1 MKLNELLEIVHAA
14 YPDGITRLCWDE
26 KGQRARG
33 DQGDTLAAFI
43 VREIADT
50 YDGLA
55 DTGKQL
61 NDALDAM
68 QWASTELGAVITAL
82 ERRKDAHAKTGK

>member
-1 MKLNELLEIVHAA
+1 MKLNELMEIVHGA
-14 YPDGITRLCWDE
+14 YPDEITRLCWDAQ
-26 KGQRARG
+26 KNQTRT

-43 VREIADT
+43 VQEIADT

-61 NDALDAM
+61 NEALDAM
-68 QWASTELGAVITAL
+68 QWATTELGAVIAAL
-82 ERRKDAHAKTGK
+82 EKRRHAYAQTGR

>member
-1 MKLNELLEIVHAA
+1 MKLNELMEVVHTA
-14 YPDGITRLCWDE
+14 YPDGATRLCWDAQ
-26 KGQRARG
+26 KHQACGN
-33 DQGDTLAAFI
+33 QGDTLAAFI